1 MAEIEVSTTVEGWDA
16 DGELSCLD
24 MPIELLEKKLEWAS
38 AAEISSPDGQFWV
51 GLLCGRLLER
61 GQMRLEFP

>member
-1 MAEIEVSTTVEGWDA
+1 MTEIEVSRGVEGWEA
-16 DGELSCLD
+16 DVELSCLD
-24 MPIELLEKKLEWAS
+24 IPIELLEKKLECAS

-61 GQMRLEFP
+61 GQIRLEFP